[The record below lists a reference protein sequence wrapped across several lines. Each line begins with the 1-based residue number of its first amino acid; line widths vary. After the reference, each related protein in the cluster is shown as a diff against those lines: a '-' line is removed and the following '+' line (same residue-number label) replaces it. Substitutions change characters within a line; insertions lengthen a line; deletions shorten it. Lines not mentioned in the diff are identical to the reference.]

1 VVTLRAR
8 AVDSE
13 RLDDNAGALMNRRY
27 SILIA
32 LSTVATLAACSSDKK
47 SDSTSATTSP
57 AVTAGSVTSTDAG
70 TDGTTPAGTATTGTG
85 AAPDANSPLCKQITI
100 ISDYDKS
107 ASALVAS
114 NPSFADYQKFLVDT
128 TPGVVTA
135 YAEASSIDPSMAA
148 DFTALSN
155 VTAAVAT
162 AAASATDTETLQAA
176 LLTLPNL
183 TAAGEAGQR
192 LNTYAQ
198 ANCGVNTAGN

>member
-1 VVTLRAR
+1 
-8 AVDSE
+8 
-13 RLDDNAGALMNRRY
+13 MNRRY

-57 AVTAGSVTSTDAG
+57 AG
-70 TDGTTPAGTATTGTG
+70 TTGTG
-85 AAPDANSPLCKQITI
+85 AAPDANSLLCKQITI